1 MEDSTAKSIKRVVES
16 PLFPFNSDLDL
27 KALGPEMHTEVVREG
42 EGDRACKSCGHDER
56 VLWRNEQWK
65 ITPLAPTAN
74 PVGLFLETVEHI
86 DFEDFDD
93 NMAAELGLLTVRMEA
108 AVRSLDSVGRVHIHR
123 WGDGSSH
130 FHMWF
135 QGRPAKQ
142 LELYGWGNVL
152 WSQVLD
158 PLPAEVIDANHELV
172 VDHLR
177 AHIDR

>member
-1 MEDSTAKSIKRVVES
+1 MEDSTARSIKRVVES

-56 VLWRNEQWK
+56 VLWRNE
-65 ITPLAPTAN
+65 
-74 PVGLFLETVEHI
+74 
-86 DFEDFDD
+86 
-93 NMAAELGLLTVRMEA
+93 
-108 AVRSLDSVGRVHIHR
+108 R